1 VFAVIWTATLVSNI
15 GGWMYS
21 AACGWLMTS
30 LNPAPLT
37 VSLVQVANSL
47 PMFLFAIPA
56 GAMVDIV
63 DKRRFLLVGEICNT
77 AIACVFAA
85 LVWFHLVTSAGLLLF
100 SFLVAAANALTAPAW
115 QAVVTLLVPK
125 SDLPQAV
132 AANSV
137 GINASRAVG
146 PALGGALLGGFGA
159 AAPFCINAVSN
170 IGVIGAL
177 LWWREPR
184 QADSG
189 LPPEHLPS
197 AILTGLRHARYNAPL
212 TATLIR
218 AAGFF
223 LFASAYWAL
232 LPLVAR
238 SQIGGDATLY
248 GVLLGAIG
256 VSAVGGAFALPW
268 LNDRLGPDGMAAA
281 GAFQLDHDRRQP
293 RRDRRRSVLRP
304 GV

>member
-1 VFAVIWTATLVSNI
+1 
-15 GGWMYS
+15 MYS

-189 LPPEHLPS
+189 LPPENLPS

-238 SQIGGDATLY
+238 SQIGGDATL
-248 GVLLGAIG
+248 
-256 VSAVGGAFALPW
+256 
-268 LNDRLGPDGMAAA
+268 
-281 GAFQLDHDRRQP
+281 
-293 RRDRRRSVLRP
+293 
-304 GV
+304 